1 LHNRAQ
7 SAAAIAPRKTLCTA
21 ENKRQM
27 ACRTPTAP
35 VPRANLATVVLVQN
49 VSKLY
54 KLYRRPSDRL
64 REALPLGNPK
74 LHTDFWALRDISFQV
89 EKGETLALVGPN
101 GSGKST
107 LLQIVAGILQPTQGR
122 VVTRGRIAALLELGA
137 GFNPEFTGRE
147 NVFLNGEIMGLT
159 RAEIERAMPSI
170 EAFAE
175 IGEFIERPVKEYSSG
190 MYVRLAFSTAI
201 HVDPEILIVD
211 EALAVGDAVFANRCV
226 RKFEELRERKIT
238 VLFVSHDLGLVK
250 QLSDRAILLLNGRI
264 EAQGSPSDAIN
275 RYIGLVLEKQ
285 QSRQEKQ
292 HRFDA
297 SYRHGDGRS
306 EIVGVDLVNADGDP
320 VETVT
325 GGETVTVRVRCR
337 FFQPTCDP
345 MVGIL
350 IRTRIG
356 MDVYGTNTRIEKLHL
371 GSYQAGDELEV
382 DFQFD
387 CWLTPQQYTLTVATQ
402 NPDGS
407 SHDWLDDVIPF
418 EVVDARAASG
428 VANLRASIAW
438 RVS

>member
-1 LHNRAQ
+1 
-7 SAAAIAPRKTLCTA
+7 
-21 ENKRQM
+21 
-27 ACRTPTAP
+27 
-35 VPRANLATVVLVQN
+35 VVLVQN

-54 KLYRRPSDRL
+54 KLYRRPADRL
-64 REALPLGNPK
+64 REALPFTTRQ
-74 LHTDFWALRDISFQV
+74 LHTDFWALRDIGFQV

-147 NVFLNGEIMGLT
+147 NVFLNGEIMGLS

-170 EAFAE
+170 ESFAE

-190 MYVRLAFSTAI
+190 MYVRLAFATAI

-250 QLSDRAILLLNGRI
+250 QLSNRAILLLHGRM
-264 EAQGSPSDAIN
+264 EAEGTPSDVIN

-285 QSRQEKQ
+285 QSQQQKQE
-292 HRFDA
+292 RFGA
-297 SYRHGDGRS
+297 SYLHGDGVS
-306 EIVGVDLVNADGDP
+306 EILGVELLNSQGAP
-320 VETVT
+320 ANTIC
-325 GGETVTVRVRCR
+325 GGESVTVRVRSR
-337 FFQPTCDP
+337 FHQDARDP

-350 IRTRIG
+350 IRNRIG
-356 MDVYGTNTRIEKLHL
+356 MDVYGTNTRIEKKHL
-371 GSYQAGDELEV
+371 GSYAAGQELEV

-402 NPDGS
+402 SPDGS

-418 EVVDARAASG
+418 DVADARVAAG
-428 VANLRASIAW
+428 VANLRAEIAW
-438 RVS
+438 RVSR